1 MTYLLLDILSFFNMA
16 GSTMILHIDQ
26 PYSHRTGR
34 LKYRLKRTPVPVIC
48 PSPLHLITDL

>member
-34 LKYRLKRTPVPVIC
+34 LKYRLNGLRFR
-48 PSPLHLITDL
+48 